1 MLFRRPAKSIAR
13 AVGAARLALYGAR
26 RTPEEMSE
34 MKSVRTLFVAI
45 CATLASP
52 ATHAQSVA
60 DFFKGKTVTVLIG
73 VSAGGEYDLQARL
86 VARYIGRHIP
96 GNPTVVAQNM
106 LGAGGLTEA
115 NYLYNVAPK
124 DGTFFGMIQN
134 ALPVMQA
141 VGLPGPQ
148 FDSAKFNWIGSI
160 APTVETLAVWSSS
173 GVKTVDDA
181 RKKEIVIGAVGKGG
195 ITDTFPRMMNEF
207 AGTKFKI
214 VVGYPGGNDVNLAM
228 ERGEVAGRNNTW
240 SSWKVTKRKW
250 LDEKLITILA
260 YEGPKPA
267 DLQGV
272 PSVQE
277 LASKPEDRLAIK
289 LIAAGTLYGRPLA
302 LPPGVPADRVAA
314 IREAFMATMKDPD
327 FLKEAAA
334 GDIEVDPVPGET
346 MQRVSAE
353 LIATPKAVKDRARP
367 LIQ

>member
-1 MLFRRPAKSIAR
+1 MNIAR
-13 AVGAARLALYGAR
+13 RAFAALGLVLCAGG
-26 RTPEEMSE
+26 
-34 MKSVRTLFVAI
+34 VR
-45 CATLASP
+45 
-52 ATHAQSVA
+52 AQPVA
-60 DFFKGKTVTVLIG
+60 DFYRGKTITVLIG

-86 VARYIGRHIP
+86 VARFIGKHIP

-106 LGAGGLTEA
+106 LGAGGITEA

-148 FDSAKFNWIGSI
+148 FDSSKFNWIGSI
-160 APTVETLAVWSSS
+160 AATVETLALWHTS
-173 GVKTVDDA
+173 GVKTVEEA
-181 RKKEIVIGAVGKGG
+181 RRKEVVIGAVGRGG

-250 LDEKLITILA
+250 LEEKLISILA

-267 DLQGV
+267 DLPGV
-272 PSVQE
+272 PSVQD
-277 LASKPEDRLAIK
+277 LASSPADRLAIK

-302 LPPGVPADRVAA
+302 LPPGVPADRVEA
-314 IREAFMATMKDPD
+314 IRQAFLATMKDPE
-327 FLKEAAA
+327 FLKEAEA
-334 GDIEVDPVPGET
+334 GNIEVEPVAGPR
-346 MQRVSAE
+346 MQEVSAD
-353 LIATPKAVKDRARP
+353 LIATPEAVKQRARP
-367 LIQ
+367 LIE